1 MHISIRA
8 LLAASVLYLLIPFCI
23 FLTGWTHPLIAL
35 FFFVFLVYVITKNI
49 KKVSGSIFISKKTL
63 IVSGLFLF
71 TWTLL
76 SGTGHRGLQDGDAFK
91 HSAILSD
98 LISFDWPVTYKL
110 VETNKFV
117 YLVYYFAYY
126 LPSAVIG
133 KWLGWKAAN
142 IALFAWTYG
151 GIAIAYTWLLSVVKE
166 KTQIWISLLF
176 PFFSGLDLIGRLM
189 MWKRVSGYAD
199 WEWWGIIWQ
208 YSGNTTLFFYV
219 PQHVI
224 AGWICIGILVFSFL
238 KDKKLPFQDLL
249 FVSTL
254 LWSPFV
260 FIGLAP
266 FYAWMF
272 IRKKCPIKI
281 TTVALSLFI
290 LAIEILFFLSN
301 MTLSVRETTA
311 SAWLWQIEKLFGSKI
326 LFRLGMFYL
335 LEFGIFAAFLIR
347 AKKRSSL
354 LFLAFA
360 ILLLIPWYKMGLM
373 NDFAMRASI
382 PALFV
387 VGIYWLTYLVETKK
401 SIFMTIV
408 VALLFLIGCAYPFV
422 LMRSG
427 IVHFSFGPPRFSVVQ
442 LDDPKIRRQYLGNS
456 NTPFF
461 NLFNPKIV
469 QQKKGKLTL
478 LK

>member
-1 MHISIRA
+1 MHISIRT
-8 LLAASVLYLLIPFCI
+8 LLVVSVLYLLIPFCI
-23 FLTGWTHPLIAL
+23 FLTGWTHPLLAL
-35 FFFVFLVYVITKNI
+35 FFFVFFIFALAKNI
-49 KKVSGSIFISKKTL
+49 NTVTGTIYISKKTL

-71 TWTLL
+71 IWTLL

-91 HSAILSD
+91 HNAILSD
-98 LISFDWPVTYKL
+98 LITFDWPVTYKL
-110 VETNKFV
+110 VEGNKFV

-142 IALFAWTYG
+142 IALFAWTYL

-166 KTQIWISLLF
+166 KTQMWIGLLF

-238 KDKKLPFQDLL
+238 KDKKMPFQDLL
-249 FVSTL
+249 FASIF

-272 IRKKCPIKI
+272 IRKKCPVKGI
-281 TTVALSLFI
+281 TILLSLFI
-290 LAIEILFFLSN
+290 LAVEILFFLSN
-301 MTLSVRETTA
+301 MILSVRETTA
-311 SAWLWQIEKLFGSKI
+311 SAWLWQIEKIFGSKI

-335 LEFGIFAAFLIR
+335 LEFGIFAILLIR

-354 LFLAFA
+354 LLLAFT

-387 VGIYWLTYLVETKK
+387 VGVYWIMYLIETKK
-401 SIFMTIV
+401 SLFITIMTI
-408 VALLFLIGCAYPFV
+408 LLFLIGSAYPLV

-427 IVHFSFGPPRFSVVQ
+427 IIHFSFGPPRFSVTQ
-442 LDDPKIRRQYLGNS
+442 LDDPKIRKQYLGNS
-456 NTPFF
+456 KTLFF

-469 QQKKGKLTL
+469 QKKRGTLTL